1 MRAFSLFL
9 LSLKL
14 DQKSLFK
21 HYYFFVGGEGGRV
34 GERVGGWVG
43 ERVYGW
49 YWNEWS
55 DGWLGKKQT
64 EQWMKKIRITHFMN
78 MNFL

>member
-21 HYYFFVGGEGGRV
+21 HYYYFFVGGEGGWV
-34 GERVGGWVG
+34 NAWVGGWVKG
-43 ERVYGW
+43 CTADTGT
-49 YWNEWS
+49 NEAM
-55 DGWLGKKQT
+55 DD
-64 EQWMKKIRITHFMN
+64 
-78 MNFL
+78 

>member
-21 HYYFFVGGEGGRV
+21 HYYIFVGGEGGWV
-34 GERVGGWVG
+34 NAWVGGWVKG
-43 ERVYGW
+43 CTADTGT
-49 YWNEWS
+49 NEAM
-55 DGWLGKKQT
+55 DD
-64 EQWMKKIRITHFMN
+64 
-78 MNFL
+78 